1 MGRAPTAPYGTATL
15 LSKLRSAHS
24 HEVRVSAERHA
35 LEAKRVYPGLSAE
48 TIERNFGNTAAEMLT
63 PWLGVE
69 AEST

>member
-1 MGRAPTAPYGTATL
+1 MGRAPTALYGTATL
-15 LSKLRSAHS
+15 LSKLCSAHS

-35 LEAKRVYPGLSAE
+35 RAAKRVHPGLSRE
-48 TIERNFGNTAAEMLT
+48 TTERIVGEAAAEMLT

>member
-1 MGRAPTAPYGTATL
+1 MGRAPTARYGTATL

-35 LEAKRVYPGLSAE
+35 REAKRVHSGLSAE
-48 TIERNFGNTAAEMLT
+48 TTERIVGNTAARMLA